1 MPTRKKRHGPT
12 AQTYETIERP
22 KQAHFTPR
30 NRTVTPK
37 NLSLS
42 TPRTRQQTLTQ
53 IDFVSRY
60 PSDQEADDLDYIE
73 DEVPRARKRRKTVAE
88 VQPVNN
94 VERRA
99 TRASAKRLEPS
110 SEDLEEM
117 GPTQLD
123 EDPPQSSPPHV
134 DTAPVSMPPPRT
146 PKRIR
151 KLEIPSSQSPADTPL
166 SMRSQATARSTSRS
180 PLKQRSTNLLMQR
193 PLPPGTKKGIGVT
206 PKLEVEDTYEY
217 ESSRSTR
224 SRSARQQSTEE
235 YVAAGAPFLMLMD
248 HPELYEENMQEKDAG
263 ALMNMEIPDTETTDM
278 AVSSAAECKS
288 IKSEVAD
295 SSDEGDDVGN
305 EDDFNVGND
314 TQAALGAFGI
324 LSSQSRNQ
332 TQQQSTE
339 PEEDK
344 EVSLGRDETA
354 VGFASSRHDDANS
367 EIGQQQPEKP
377 TSGSGSSARITSSP
391 HFQHTSIPASQG
403 STSPNI
409 SPPKDPLFS
418 RTESEEASD
427 QLTNDLVRLTQPHL
441 VLETESQFQSAW
453 RDYSPPRNSHD
464 SERDHSDQE
473 HPPIPSDPPS
483 SDLPLQVRPSQAT
496 TVDVTQSSPHS
507 ARMQRSPLRFRTQPR
522 RLRSQLQPPEQ
533 VSSSPPPPRGVLSS
547 SPVKDVELA
556 WDGERLTDSQL
567 LPDSLMN
574 DSLPAPPPLTQ
585 ESLDEGFWGVG
596 FAGYGERG

>member
-12 AQTYETIERP
+12 AQTFETVERP
-22 KQAHFTPR
+22 KQAHFIPR

-37 NLSLS
+37 NLSLL

-60 PSDQEADDLDYIE
+60 PSDHEDDDLDYCE
-73 DEVPRARKRRKTVAE
+73 DEASRARKRRKTVAE

-94 VERRA
+94 VERMA

-117 GPTQLD
+117 RPTQLD
-123 EDPPQSSPPHV
+123 QDPPQSSSSLV
-134 DTAPVSMPPPRT
+134 VTAPVSLPPPRT
-146 PKRIR
+146 PEGIR
-151 KLEIPSSQSPADTPL
+151 KMEIPSSQSPADTPL
-166 SMRSQATARSTSRS
+166 SIRSRASARSISRS

-193 PLPPGTKKGIGVT
+193 PLPPDTKKGIGVA
-206 PKLEVEDTYEY
+206 PKLEVEDTYEC

-224 SRSARQQSTEE
+224 SPSARQQSTGE
-235 YVAAGAPFLMLMD
+235 YVAGGASFLRLMD
-248 HPELYEENMQEKDAG
+248 HAELYEGNMQEKDAG
-263 ALMNMEIPDTETTDM
+263 DPMNMEIPDTETTDM
-278 AVSSAAECKS
+278 ADSSAAERVS

-295 SSDEGDDVGN
+295 SSDEGDDVGD

-314 TQAALGAFGI
+314 TQAALGAFGE
-324 LSSQSRNQ
+324 LSSQTRNE
-332 TQQQSTE
+332 TQQLSAKR
-339 PEEDK
+339 EEHK
-344 EVSLGRDETA
+344 EVSFGRDESA
-354 VGFASSRHDDANS
+354 VGIVGSRHDDANS
-367 EIGQQQPEKP
+367 RNAQQQPEKP
-377 TSGSGSSARITSSP
+377 TSGSENSARITSSP
-391 HFQHTSIPASQG
+391 HFHHTPVPRSQG
-403 STSPNI
+403 TTTPNI
-409 SPPKDPLFS
+409 SPAKDPPFP

-427 QLTNDLVRLTQPHL
+427 QLSNDLVRLTQPHL

-473 HPPIPSDPPS
+473 LPHIPSDPPS

-496 TVDVTQSSPHS
+496 TVDVTQSSPHI
-507 ARMQRSPLRFRTQPR
+507 ARTQRSPLRLRTQAR
-522 RLRSQLQPPEQ
+522 RLRSLRLPPEQ
-533 VSSSPPPPRGVLSS
+533 VSSSSPPPRGVLSS
-547 SPVKDVELA
+547 SPLKDVELV
-556 WDGERLTDSQL
+556 WNGERLTDSQL

-585 ESLDEGFWGVG
+585 ESLGEGF
-596 FAGYGERG
+596 